1 MPDSPPAL
9 EGRYRI
15 DETRVGGQ
23 SIVYKAV
30 EVQLER
36 TVAIRTPN
44 EATRCDPRRLN
55 RFVESARALARIQD
69 ENVLRVH
76 HFFDQ
81 GELDESCY
89 LVSEWMDNTLEEVL
103 GRVRLD
109 PRSGIAVLQ
118 KLLKGYVN
126 YVFHALG

>member
-44 EATRCDPRRLN
+44 EATRRDPSSTELCSKRRSSSS
-55 RFVESARALARIQD
+55 R
-69 ENVLRVH
+69 
-76 HFFDQ
+76 
-81 GELDESCY
+81 C
-89 LVSEWMDNTLEEVL
+89 
-103 GRVRLD
+103 
-109 PRSGIAVLQ
+109 RSQRPTRRG
-118 KLLKGYVN
+118 
-126 YVFHALG
+126 